1 MEESSEVRMIT
12 EAEKPH
18 RITYVNQVRV
28 LTVIEM
34 NYSVFICYF
43 FSIAQSF
50 VELFGYVP
58 EQVVGYTCSVLQGA
72 ETEQDQINALMSN
85 VNVSMALPHLSR
97 FFHMSSTAEPNLI
110 LSCHYYRGIC
120 LAPRRLQTTR
130 MTIRNSRTGFGY
142 TRCIWKAASLTS

>member
-1 MEESSEVRMIT
+1 MEESSEARMIT

-28 LTVIEM
+28 FNTLVEIH
-34 NYSVFICYF
+34 YSFVAYSRFYF
-43 FSIAQSF
+43 VLFLQSF

-58 EQVVGYTCSVLQGA
+58 EQVVGYTCSILQGA

-97 FFHMSSTAEPNLI
+97 FFHVSSTAEPNLI
-110 LSCHYYRGIC
+110 LFC
-120 LAPRRLQTTR
+120 LVIFTEESALLLED
-130 MTIRNSRTGFGY
+130 Y
-142 TRCIWKAASLTS
+142 ELHE